1 MVKLMTLS
9 LSLLRWLKNHKR
21 LAIELFLGAL
31 VALSVSYGTIVHN
44 KNVELSKSL
53 ETANNNIEAYQE
65 LVNDS
70 RQASVVL
77 KMDIAK
83 LKDSKDS
90 VLLKLDSVRNKNK
103 IKAKQITFAATQNQ
117 TLLVTKG
124 KGVQGDLTSIL
135 KDTIYT
141 DSLQYNDQTKV
152 YYSIGKDSVD
162 MTIYLKNT
170 QYLYTYKT
178 REYKNKKNFF
188 QRLFTFDW
196 KKVDRY
202 KYKIVNSNDLLKE
215 EDIRIVEQE

>member
-1 MVKLMTLS
+1 MTLS
-9 LSLLRWLKNHKR
+9 LSLLNWLKNHKR

-103 IKAKQITFAATQNQ
+103 IKANKVTFAATQNQ

-162 MTIYLKNT
+162 MTIDLKNT

-196 KKVDRY
+196 KKVDKY
-202 KYKIVNSNDLLKE
+202 NYKIVNSNDLIKE

>member
-1 MVKLMTLS
+1 MTLS

-103 IKAKQITFAATQNQ
+103 IKAKQVTFAATQNQ

-152 YYSIGKDSVD
+152 YYSIGKGSVD
-162 MTIYLKNT
+162 MTIDLRNT

-202 KYKIVNSNDLLKE
+202 KYEIVNSNDLIQE
-215 EDIRIVEQE
+215 GDIRIVEQE

>member
-1 MVKLMTLS
+1 MTSS
-9 LSLLRWLKNHKR
+9 LSLLNWLKNHKR

-103 IKAKQITFAATQNQ
+103 IKAKQVTFAATQNQ

-162 MTIYLKNT
+162 MTIDLKNT

-202 KYKIVNSNDLLKE
+202 KYKIVNSNDLIKE

>member
-1 MVKLMTLS
+1 MTLS
-9 LSLLRWLKNHKR
+9 LSLLNWLKNHKR

-103 IKAKQITFAATQNQ
+103 IKAKQVTFAATQNQ

-124 KGVQGDLTSIL
+124 KGV
-135 KDTIYT
+135 
-141 DSLQYNDQTKV
+141 
-152 YYSIGKDSVD
+152 
-162 MTIYLKNT
+162 
-170 QYLYTYKT
+170 
-178 REYKNKKNFF
+178 
-188 QRLFTFDW
+188 
-196 KKVDRY
+196 
-202 KYKIVNSNDLLKE
+202 
-215 EDIRIVEQE
+215 

>member
-1 MVKLMTLS
+1 MTLS

-21 LAIELFLGAL
+21 LAIELFLGVL

-103 IKAKQITFAATQNQ
+103 IKANKVTFAATQNQ

-124 KGVQGDLTSIL
+124 KGV
-135 KDTIYT
+135 
-141 DSLQYNDQTKV
+141 
-152 YYSIGKDSVD
+152 
-162 MTIYLKNT
+162 
-170 QYLYTYKT
+170 
-178 REYKNKKNFF
+178 
-188 QRLFTFDW
+188 
-196 KKVDRY
+196 
-202 KYKIVNSNDLLKE
+202 
-215 EDIRIVEQE
+215 

>member
-1 MVKLMTLS
+1 
-9 LSLLRWLKNHKR
+9 
-21 LAIELFLGAL
+21 
-31 VALSVSYGTIVHN
+31 
-44 KNVELSKSL
+44 
-53 ETANNNIEAYQE
+53 
-65 LVNDS
+65 
-70 RQASVVL
+70 
-77 KMDIAK
+77 MDIAK

-103 IKAKQITFAATQNQ
+103 IKANKVTFAATQNQ

-162 MTIYLKNT
+162 MTIDLKNT

-196 KKVDRY
+196 KKVDKY
-202 KYKIVNSNDLLKE
+202 KYKIVNSNDLIQE
-215 EDIRIVEQE
+215 GDIRIVEQE

>member
-1 MVKLMTLS
+1 MTLS
-9 LSLLRWLKNHKR
+9 LSLLNWLKNHKR

-103 IKAKQITFAATQNQ
+103 IKAKQVTFAATQNQ

-162 MTIYLKNT
+162 MTIDLKNT

-196 KKVDRY
+196 KKVDKY
-202 KYKIVNSNDLLKE
+202 NYKIVNSNDLIKE
-215 EDIRIVEQE
+215 GDIRIVEQE

>member
-1 MVKLMTLS
+1 MTLS

-103 IKAKQITFAATQNQ
+103 IKAKQVTFAATQNQ

-124 KGVQGDLTSIL
+124 KGV
-135 KDTIYT
+135 
-141 DSLQYNDQTKV
+141 
-152 YYSIGKDSVD
+152 
-162 MTIYLKNT
+162 
-170 QYLYTYKT
+170 
-178 REYKNKKNFF
+178 
-188 QRLFTFDW
+188 
-196 KKVDRY
+196 
-202 KYKIVNSNDLLKE
+202 
-215 EDIRIVEQE
+215 

>member
-9 LSLLRWLKNHKR
+9 LSLLNWLKNHKR

-103 IKAKQITFAATQNQ
+103 IKAKQVTFAATQNQ

-162 MTIYLKNT
+162 MTIDLKNT

-196 KKVDRY
+196 KKVDKY
-202 KYKIVNSNDLLKE
+202 KYKIVNSNDLIQE
-215 EDIRIVEQE
+215 GDIRIVEQE

>member
-9 LSLLRWLKNHKR
+9 LSLMRWLKNHKR

-103 IKAKQITFAATQNQ
+103 IKANKVTFAATQNQ

-124 KGVQGDLTSIL
+124 KGV
-135 KDTIYT
+135 
-141 DSLQYNDQTKV
+141 
-152 YYSIGKDSVD
+152 
-162 MTIYLKNT
+162 
-170 QYLYTYKT
+170 
-178 REYKNKKNFF
+178 
-188 QRLFTFDW
+188 
-196 KKVDRY
+196 
-202 KYKIVNSNDLLKE
+202 
-215 EDIRIVEQE
+215 

>member
-103 IKAKQITFAATQNQ
+103 IKAKQVTFAATQNQ

-152 YYSIGKDSVD
+152 YYSIGKGSVD
-162 MTIYLKNT
+162 MTIDLRNT

-202 KYKIVNSNDLLKE
+202 KYEIVNSNDLIQE
-215 EDIRIVEQE
+215 GDIRIVEQE

>member
-1 MVKLMTLS
+1 MTLS

-31 VALSVSYGTIVHN
+31 VALSVSYGTVVHN

-103 IKAKQITFAATQNQ
+103 IKANKVTFAATQNQ

-124 KGVQGDLTSIL
+124 KGV
-135 KDTIYT
+135 
-141 DSLQYNDQTKV
+141 
-152 YYSIGKDSVD
+152 
-162 MTIYLKNT
+162 
-170 QYLYTYKT
+170 
-178 REYKNKKNFF
+178 
-188 QRLFTFDW
+188 
-196 KKVDRY
+196 
-202 KYKIVNSNDLLKE
+202 
-215 EDIRIVEQE
+215 

>member
-9 LSLLRWLKNHKR
+9 LSLLNWLKNHKR

-103 IKAKQITFAATQNQ
+103 IKAKQVTFAATQNQ

-124 KGVQGDLTSIL
+124 KGV
-135 KDTIYT
+135 
-141 DSLQYNDQTKV
+141 
-152 YYSIGKDSVD
+152 
-162 MTIYLKNT
+162 
-170 QYLYTYKT
+170 
-178 REYKNKKNFF
+178 
-188 QRLFTFDW
+188 
-196 KKVDRY
+196 
-202 KYKIVNSNDLLKE
+202 
-215 EDIRIVEQE
+215 

>member
-1 MVKLMTLS
+1 MTLS

-31 VALSVSYGTIVHN
+31 VAFSVSYGTIVHN

-103 IKAKQITFAATQNQ
+103 IKAKQVTFAATQNQ

-124 KGVQGDLTSIL
+124 KGV
-135 KDTIYT
+135 
-141 DSLQYNDQTKV
+141 
-152 YYSIGKDSVD
+152 
-162 MTIYLKNT
+162 
-170 QYLYTYKT
+170 
-178 REYKNKKNFF
+178 
-188 QRLFTFDW
+188 
-196 KKVDRY
+196 
-202 KYKIVNSNDLLKE
+202 
-215 EDIRIVEQE
+215 

>member
-1 MVKLMTLS
+1 MTLS
-9 LSLLRWLKNHKR
+9 LSLLNWLKNHKR

-103 IKAKQITFAATQNQ
+103 IKAKQVTFAATQNQ

-135 KDTIYT
+135 KDTVYT

-152 YYSIGKDSVD
+152 YYSICKDSVD
-162 MTIYLKNT
+162 MTIDLKNT

-202 KYKIVNSNDLLKE
+202 KYKIVNSNDLIQE

>member
-1 MVKLMTLS
+1 MTLS

-103 IKAKQITFAATQNQ
+103 IKANKVTFAATQNQ

-124 KGVQGDLTSIL
+124 KGV
-135 KDTIYT
+135 
-141 DSLQYNDQTKV
+141 
-152 YYSIGKDSVD
+152 
-162 MTIYLKNT
+162 
-170 QYLYTYKT
+170 
-178 REYKNKKNFF
+178 
-188 QRLFTFDW
+188 
-196 KKVDRY
+196 
-202 KYKIVNSNDLLKE
+202 
-215 EDIRIVEQE
+215 